1 MSEFPYIQEIVE
13 RVSVERKKRLDNA
26 IFGEIKEIIK
36 DNSLDTVIVLDE
48 TAIAEAIK
56 KQIPKKPI
64 ANKVKAEKVKV
75 GNGWWCKGTTIH
87 KCPICD
93 EYAGRTS
100 KYCNQCGQ
108 ALDWSDT
115 E

>member
-1 MSEFPYIQEIVE
+1 MTYEQTREIFLRILNE
-13 RVSVERKKRLDNA
+13 NAYTHLCEPSDIKNA
-26 IFGEIKEIIK
+26 I
-36 DNSLDTVIVLDE
+36 DALD
-48 TAIAEAIK
+48 

-64 ANKVKAEKVKV
+64 SNKVKVGKVKV

-93 EYAGRTS
+93 EYATRTS

-115 E
+115 

>member
-1 MSEFPYIQEIVE
+1 MTYQQTREALVTALMTNAYLNMCESSDI
-13 RVSVERKKRLDNA
+13 KNA
-26 IFGEIKEIIK
+26 I
-36 DNSLDTVIVLDE
+36 D
-48 TAIAEAIK
+48 AID
-56 KQIPKKPI
+56 KQIPKKTI

-75 GNGWWCKGTTIH
+75 GNVWWGKGTTIH

>member
-1 MSEFPYIQEIVE
+1 MFAMANHTVDGKRIFPTLKVAKEAVE
-13 RVSVERKKRLDNA
+13 
-26 IFGEIKEIIK
+26 
-36 DNSLDTVIVLDE
+36 
-48 TAIAEAIK
+48 

-115 E
+115 DEQNDR